1 MDKESLRSKIIEV
14 FSAGVYPGDWCLKD
28 STEGTAPFLLER
40 AFKGKTDW
48 RVLSPELLDRDLGG
62 WGTALGFFSDEAFRF
77 YLPAYLIA
85 DIDRKLESSD
95 VADYLANGLA
105 GADKSAPINPKR
117 YGERTWWDYKRFRF
131 SVFNKEQS
139 SAIVEYLRFKS
150 DLSQFP
156 EANKT
161 AIEQAIE
168 NYWEPRSNGLKP

>member
-1 MDKESLRSKIIEV
+1 MNKEDLKLKIQEA
-14 FSAGVYPGDWCLKD
+14 FAAGVYPGDWCLKD
-28 STEGTAPFLLER
+28 STEGTAPFLLEK

-48 RVLSPELLDRDLGG
+48 RVLPPELLDRDLGG
-62 WGTALGFFSDEAFRF
+62 WGTALGFFSAEAFRF

-85 DIDRKLESSD
+85 DIDGKLESSD

-117 YGERTWWDYKRFRF
+117 YGERTWWDYQSFRF
-131 SVFNKEQS
+131 SVFNKEQC
-139 SAIVEYLRFKS
+139 SAIAEYLRFKS

-161 AIEQAIE
+161 AIEQSLE